1 MLTRSQQLNPLEALK
16 VTTMSK
22 ICDLKL
28 TCPSRPEIE
37 FGIISIE
44 GERSNGQ
51 AAVTVNAGMHW
62 TERLSEMEYIPVDTQ
77 FNLQWLYGEV
87 IHGKVTYSS
96 YSVREL
102 PTFVILF
109 DEININTN
117 TVVES
122 KADRILANTPI
133 NHETTE
139 ATETAPEP
147 KAVKK
152 RGRKKV
158 TTETETE
165 VTEVNTESE
174 PETEAEPEPNPT
186 AKTLF

>member
-1 MLTRSQQLNPLEALK
+1 MN
-16 VTTMSK
+16 K

-28 TCPSRPEIE
+28 TCPSKPEIE
-37 FGIISIE
+37 FGIIGIE
-44 GERSNGQ
+44 GERANGQ
-51 AAVTVNAGMHW
+51 ATVTVNAGMHW

-77 FNLQWLYGEV
+77 FNLQGLYGDEEV
-87 IHGKVTYSS
+87 IHGKVTSSS

-109 DEININTN
+109 EETN
-117 TVVES
+117 TAVES

-133 NHETTE
+133 NPEITDTTETT
-139 ATETAPEP
+139 PEP

-158 TTETETE
+158 TAGTETETTTE
-165 VTEVNTESE
+165 AEANTEVNTEA
-174 PETEAEPEPNPT
+174 EAVAEPNPT

>member
-28 TCPSRPEIE
+28 TCPSQPEIE

-51 AAVTVNAGMHW
+51 ATVTVNAGMHW

-77 FNLQWLYGEV
+77 FNLQGLYGEV

-109 DEININTN
+109 DEIN

-133 NHETTE
+133 NPEITE

-158 TTETETE
+158 TAETETE
-165 VTEVNTESE
+165 DNTEVNTE
-174 PETEAEPEPNPT
+174 TEAEAEAEAEPNPIAPT